1 MAVPRHLPNRPIGAD
16 DHKAYVSAPR
26 RAGSW
31 LASRPGEVVGNL
43 QPSGPAV
50 GNQGPDQ
57 GYVHKLA
64 KRFTGELV
72 LVAGEQAADVLEGA
86 CAVALRRASLYGRA
100 PVADDL
106 RVALLVFGYLS
117 ETADELV
124 EFRKPLFEELHNLSF
139 HYSTARALADL
150 VPEATLRMSPEAV
163 AVACAKNW
171 RAPLGI

>member
-1 MAVPRHLPNRPIGAD
+1 MSVPRHLPNQPVGASD
-16 DHKAYVSAPR
+16 YKAYVSAPR

-31 LASRPGEVVGNL
+31 LATRPGELVGSA

-64 KRFTGELV
+64 KRFIGELV
-72 LVAGEQAADVLEGA
+72 LAAGEHAADVLEGA

-100 PVADDL
+100 PMADDL
-106 RVALLVFGYLS
+106 RVALLVFGFLS
-117 ETADELV
+117 EAGTELV
-124 EFRKPLFEELHNLSF
+124 EFRKPLFEELHNLAF
-139 HYSTARALADL
+139 HYSTAREIADL

-163 AVACAKNW
+163 ATACAADW
-171 RAPLGI
+171 RAPLGL